1 MIVHAVAFPEI
12 LMWSEAIRVIDLAYL
27 RLDSAAA
34 RLRGCAAARTGA
46 AQPRFRSR
54 SQNVQVP
61 ARSKPSFMIS
71 ASRKVGATAP
81 ITTV

>member
-1 MIVHAVAFPEI
+1 
-12 LMWSEAIRVIDLAYL
+12 MWSEAIRVIDLAYQ
-27 RLDSAAA
+27 RLDS
-34 RLRGCAAARTGA
+34 AAARTGA
-46 AQPRFRSR
+46 AQPRFRSL